1 MPGEPQGGAV
11 VRLNARARVAV
22 SSAEVRRARRRAIA
36 GDRAW
41 QERLARYEDGDVVL
55 AELTAV
61 AVIERPDDEC
71 SRPLA
76 CCHETVWL
84 DRHSARDNVKERLR
98 KIAARDFKT
107 VGDGLRDHHGVAIE
121 GTITVD
127 LELEADLAARF
138 APRAAGDPG
147 A

>member
-1 MPGEPQGGAV
+1 MPGEPLAGAV
-11 VRLNARARVAV
+11 VRGLNARARVAPV
-22 SSAEVRRARRRAIA
+22 STEVRRARRHAIA

-41 QERLARYEDGDVVL
+41 QERLTRYEDGDVVL

-61 AVIERPDDEC
+61 AVIERPDDEH
-71 SRPLA
+71 SRRLA

-84 DRHSARDNVKERLR
+84 DRHSAQDDVKERLR
-98 KIAARDFKT
+98 TIAARDFKT

-127 LELEADLAARF
+127 VELEADLAARF
-138 APRAAGDPG
+138 APRAVPG
-147 A
+147 G

>member
-1 MPGEPQGGAV
+1 MPGKPRAGAV
-11 VRLNARARVAV
+11 VRLSACARVAA
-22 SSAEVRRARRRAIA
+22 SPAEIRRARRHATA

-41 QERLARYEDGDVVL
+41 QERLARYEDGDIVL

-61 AVIERPDDEC
+61 AVIERPDDQY
-71 SRPLA
+71 SRRLA

-84 DRHSARDNVKERLR
+84 DRHSAQDNVKERLR
-98 KIAARDFKT
+98 QIAARDFKT

-127 LELEADLAARF
+127 LELKADLAARF